1 MGRQSDNFPWKAASD
16 ILSGLIPQLTNTA
29 KWREYQVWRVWEAVV
44 GEALARKARPSRIQ
58 NGKLFV
64 IVSSSVLM
72 QELQFAKARIR
83 DGLNK
88 KLGAGTVKDLQFFM
102 GQVRELPRREPT
114 PQKLP
119 LPPFSE
125 LPMPSLANDAL
136 STAFQR
142 VLDARR
148 RRLTQKGASHG

>member
-1 MGRQSDNFPWKAASD
+1 MERHGGHSSWKTASD
-16 ILSGLIPQLTNTA
+16 ILSGLIPQLANA
-29 KWREYQVWRVWEAVV
+29 ARWREYQVWTVWEEVV
-44 GEALARKARPSRIQ
+44 GEALARKARPNKIY

-64 IVSSSVLM
+64 TVSSSVLM

-88 KLGAGTVKDLQFFM
+88 KLGAGTIKELQFFI
-102 GQVRELPRREPT
+102 GYVRELPRREPA
-114 PQKLP
+114 PRQLP

-125 LPMPSLANDAL
+125 LPMPLLENKELADA
-136 STAFQR
+136 FKR

-148 RRLTQKGASHG
+148 RRLTEKGAPRG